1 VPELRRR
8 IRWTGFGEGRPAVV
22 DDHEFDIAR
31 HVTAVD
37 LGGVDE
43 PAFWSWSANQTLQP
57 LDREHPL
64 WRVTFAT
71 GLAGGQVGVL
81 VVLHHALADGMAG
94 AALAGRLLDP
104 APDTVAAPRP
114 WRPAPAPDPLALAAP
129 ATSLDHAVGPGRRLI
144 VIRRPLEQ
152 VKQAGRAHGATVND
166 VLLAAVAGGLRQL
179 LAGRGEPVEGL
190 ELRVSVPV
198 GAPGRA
204 RNAGGSTPMVLP
216 LPVGP
221 LDPAD
226 RLARIVA
233 VTRTAKAARDRR
245 YRGLLA
251 SPLLPTSLLRLGVRW
266 LRRHGGGKVNLYVTN
281 VPGPYGWPGLAC
293 GPRPRSRPWSPASR
307 WPWRRCRMPASWSS
321 PCRPTTPWRT
331 WTRWQVAW
339 GLTTSTGSAPSGR
352 LSLAWPSLRA
362 MDTKP
367 ITPRRFHEAA
377 GVEDWRVLG
386 EGACAYFRT
395 GSFAAGARLAQAIG
409 ELDGLDAHHPDIDV
423 RQKGVTVRL
432 ITITDDD
439 YGLSER
445 DLDLAR
451 QISAVARQLGFAADP
466 TMLQT
471 VQVSIDALVSAEVM
485 PFWRAVLGYEY
496 RADSPDEDLVDP
508 RDRGPSIWFQR
519 MDAPRPQRNRM
530 HIDVWVPHDQAEA
543 RVAAA
548 IAAGGRLVTDEHA
561 PMWWVLADP
570 EGNEVD
576 VATWMSRD

>member
-1 VPELRRR
+1 MRPRVERLGAGDLATLWAEEPATPFHIGLAGLLEPGRLVDERGRLRLRELRAAVDARLARVPELRRR

-43 PAFWSWSANQTLQP
+43 PAFWNWSANQTLQP

-94 AALAGRLLDP
+94 ADLAGRLLDP

-114 WRPAPAPDPLALAAP
+114 WRPAPAPGPLALAVDAVAGRLGAIGAALRHLPDAPRAIRVAGRDAAATRAALAQAAP

-198 GAPGRA
+198 GAPGQA

-233 VTRTAKAARDRR
+233 VTRAAKAARDRR

-281 VPGPYGWPGLAC
+281 VPGP
-293 GPRPRSRPWSPASR
+293 PRPLW
-307 WPWRRCRMPASWSS
+307 
-321 PCRPTTPWRT
+321 
-331 WTRWQVAW
+331 
-339 GLTTSTGSAPSGR
+339 L
-352 LSLAWPSLRA
+352 
-362 MDTKP
+362 
-367 ITPRRFHEAA
+367 
-377 GVEDWRVLG
+377 
-386 EGACAYFRT
+386 
-395 GSFAAGARLAQAIG
+395 AGARLRTAAPIAPLVAGVPVAVAALSYAG
-409 ELDGLDAHHPDIDV
+409 ELVISMQADDAGADLETLAG
-423 RQKGVTVRL
+423 GVA
-432 ITITDDD
+432 D
-439 YGLSER
+439 
-445 DLDLAR
+445 DLDRLGAEW
-451 QISAVARQLGFAADP
+451 SAVAGMA
-466 TMLQT
+466 
-471 VQVSIDALVSAEVM
+471 
-485 PFWRAVLGYEY
+485 
-496 RADSPDEDLVDP
+496 
-508 RDRGPSIWFQR
+508 
-519 MDAPRPQRNRM
+519 
-530 HIDVWVPHDQAEA
+530 
-543 RVAAA
+543 
-548 IAAGGRLVTDEHA
+548 
-561 PMWWVLADP
+561 
-570 EGNEVD
+570 
-576 VATWMSRD
+576 

>member
-1 VPELRRR
+1 MPELRRR

-31 HVTAVD
+31 HVAAVD

-81 VVLHHALADGMAG
+81 VVLHH
-94 AALAGRLLDP
+94 
-104 APDTVAAPRP
+104 
-114 WRPAPAPDPLALAAP
+114 ALAAP

-251 SPLLPTSLLRLGVRW
+251 SSLLPTSLLRLGVRW

-451 QISAVARQLGFAADP
+451 QISAVARQLGFAANP

>member
-31 HVTAVD
+31 HVAAVD

-81 VVLHHALADGMAG
+81 VVLHH
-94 AALAGRLLDP
+94 
-104 APDTVAAPRP
+104 
-114 WRPAPAPDPLALAAP
+114 ALAAP

-251 SPLLPTSLLRLGVRW
+251 SSLLPTSLLRLGVRW

-451 QISAVARQLGFAADP
+451 QISAVARQLGFAANP

>member
-1 VPELRRR
+1 MPELRRR

-81 VVLHHALADGMAG
+81 VVLHHALA
-94 AALAGRLLDP
+94 
-104 APDTVAAPRP
+104 
-114 WRPAPAPDPLALAAP
+114 AP

-152 VKQAGRAHGATVND
+152 VKHAGRAHGATVND

-251 SPLLPTSLLRLGVRW
+251 SSLLPTSLLRLGVRW

-281 VPGPYGWPGLAC
+281 VPGPMAGRG
-293 GPRPRSRPWSPASR
+293 SPA
-307 WPWRRCRMPASWSS
+307 
-321 PCRPTTPWRT
+321 
-331 WTRWQVAW
+331 
-339 GLTTSTGSAPSGR
+339 
-352 LSLAWPSLRA
+352 
-362 MDTKP
+362 
-367 ITPRRFHEAA
+367 
-377 GVEDWRVLG
+377 
-386 EGACAYFRT
+386 
-395 GSFAAGARLAQAIG
+395 
-409 ELDGLDAHHPDIDV
+409 
-423 RQKGVTVRL
+423 
-432 ITITDDD
+432 
-439 YGLSER
+439 
-445 DLDLAR
+445 
-451 QISAVARQLGFAADP
+451 
-466 TMLQT
+466 
-471 VQVSIDALVSAEVM
+471 
-485 PFWRAVLGYEY
+485 
-496 RADSPDEDLVDP
+496 
-508 RDRGPSIWFQR
+508 DRGPDR
-519 MDAPRPQRNRM
+519 APGRRRP
-530 HIDVWVPHDQAEA
+530 
-543 RVAAA
+543 
-548 IAAGGRLVTDEHA
+548 GGRGGAVVCRRAGHLHA
-561 PMWWVLADP
+561 GRP
-570 EGNEVD
+570 
-576 VATWMSRD
+576 RR

>member
-1 VPELRRR
+1 VAGHLRHRPRRR
-8 IRWTGFGEGRPAVV
+8 PGRRPGRTAPRPGRRDGRRRPGPGGCSTRRPTPWPPPRPWWPAP
-22 DDHEFDIAR
+22 APGPLAL
-31 HVTAVD
+31 AVD
-37 LGGVDE
+37 AVAGRLGTIGAALRHLPDAPRAIRV
-43 PAFWSWSANQTLQP
+43 A
-57 LDREHPL
+57 DRDAA
-64 WRVTFAT
+64 AT
-71 GLAGGQVGVL
+71 
-81 VVLHHALADGMAG
+81 G
-94 AALAGRLLDP
+94 AALAQ
-104 APDTVAAPRP
+104 
-114 WRPAPAPDPLALAAP
+114 AAP

-307 WPWRRCRMPASWSS
+307 WPWRRCRKPASWSS

-339 GLTTSTGSAPSGR
+339 LTTSTGSAPSSR

-395 GSFAAGARLAQAIG
+395 GSFGAGARLAQAIG

-432 ITITDDD
+432 ITITDDTT
-439 YGLSER
+439 
-445 DLDLAR
+445 A
-451 QISAVARQLGFAADP
+451 
-466 TMLQT
+466 
-471 VQVSIDALVSAEVM
+471 
-485 PFWRAVLGYEY
+485 
-496 RADSPDEDLVDP
+496 
-508 RDRGPSIWFQR
+508 
-519 MDAPRPQRNRM
+519 
-530 HIDVWVPHDQAEA
+530 
-543 RVAAA
+543 
-548 IAAGGRLVTDEHA
+548 
-561 PMWWVLADP
+561 
-570 EGNEVD
+570 
-576 VATWMSRD
+576 

>member
-1 VPELRRR
+1 MRPRVERLGAGDLATLWAEEPATPFHIGLAGLLEPGRLVDERGRLRLRELRAAVDARLARVPELRRR

-22 DDHEFDIAR
+22 DDHEFGIAR

-114 WRPAPAPDPLALAAP
+114 WRPAPAPGPLALAVDAVAGRLGTIGAALRHLPDAPRAIRVAGRDAAATTRAALAQAAP

-266 LRRHGGGKVNLYVTN
+266 LRSHGGGKVNLYVTN
-281 VPGPYGWPGLAC
+281 VPGP
-293 GPRPRSRPWSPASR
+293 PRPLW
-307 WPWRRCRMPASWSS
+307 
-321 PCRPTTPWRT
+321 
-331 WTRWQVAW
+331 
-339 GLTTSTGSAPSGR
+339 L
-352 LSLAWPSLRA
+352 
-362 MDTKP
+362 
-367 ITPRRFHEAA
+367 
-377 GVEDWRVLG
+377 
-386 EGACAYFRT
+386 
-395 GSFAAGARLAQAIG
+395 AGARLRTAAPIAPLVAGVPVAVAALSYAG
-409 ELDGLDAHHPDIDV
+409 ELVISMQADDA
-423 RQKGVTVRL
+423 VT
-432 ITITDDD
+432 
-439 YGLSER
+439 
-445 DLDLAR
+445 DLDTLAGG
-451 QISAVARQLGFAADP
+451 VADDLDRLG
-466 TMLQT
+466 
-471 VQVSIDALVSAEVM
+471 AE
-485 PFWRAVLGYEY
+485 W
-496 RADSPDEDLVDP
+496 S
-508 RDRGPSIWFQR
+508 
-519 MDAPRPQRNRM
+519 
-530 HIDVWVPHDQAEA
+530 
-543 RVAAA
+543 A
-548 IAAGGRLVTDEHA
+548 IAGMA
-561 PMWWVLADP
+561 
-570 EGNEVD
+570 
-576 VATWMSRD
+576 

>member
-114 WRPAPAPDPLALAAP
+114 WRPAPAPGPLALAAP

-251 SPLLPTSLLRLGVRW
+251 SSLLPTSLLRLGVRW

-339 GLTTSTGSAPSGR
+339 GA
-352 LSLAWPSLRA
+352 
-362 MDTKP
+362 D
-367 ITPRRFHEAA
+367 
-377 GVEDWRVLG
+377 
-386 EGACAYFRT
+386 
-395 GSFAAGARLAQAIG
+395 
-409 ELDGLDAHHPDIDV
+409 
-423 RQKGVTVRL
+423 
-432 ITITDDD
+432 
-439 YGLSER
+439 
-445 DLDLAR
+445 DLDRLGAEW
-451 QISAVARQLGFAADP
+451 SAVAGMA
-466 TMLQT
+466 
-471 VQVSIDALVSAEVM
+471 
-485 PFWRAVLGYEY
+485 
-496 RADSPDEDLVDP
+496 
-508 RDRGPSIWFQR
+508 
-519 MDAPRPQRNRM
+519 
-530 HIDVWVPHDQAEA
+530 
-543 RVAAA
+543 
-548 IAAGGRLVTDEHA
+548 
-561 PMWWVLADP
+561 
-570 EGNEVD
+570 
-576 VATWMSRD
+576 